1 MTQSEATPSSA
12 DELEVPYIDTD
23 VDPAFRRNPY
33 TTLLALA
40 GEHTIVAGR
49 DGIYGGVEMP
59 KSFLLPDHDQDMFL
73 ALTYETIRSQTL
85 TQDGS

>member
-1 MTQSEATPSSA
+1 MTQSEAAPSPA

-23 VDPAFRRNPY
+23 IDPAFRRDPY

-40 GEHTIVAGR
+40 REHTIVAGR
-49 DGIYGGVEMP
+49 DGIYGGVKMP
-59 KSFLLPDHDQDMFL
+59 KNFLLPDHDQDMFL
-73 ALTYETIRSQTL
+73 ALSYETIRSPTL